1 MNAPRAALCVI
12 AGGGAVSTAL
22 PTSGVV
28 STAALVVG
36 ATAVLL
42 SVRLPVLG
50 AVAVLAILLA
60 LLTGT
65 STIWQFAIGG
75 AVAAAYLLACHG
87 GPGPGRAGVVIGA
100 LLATGSAV
108 LALTLPLGPRWL
120 AALAP
125 LVVTGVYAGTVW
137 FARVDRT

>member
-1 MNAPRAALCVI
+1 MSAPRAALCVI
-12 AGGGAVSTAL
+12 AGGGAVITAL
-22 PTSGVV
+22 PASGPV
-28 STAALVVG
+28 STAALVV

-60 LLTGT
+60 RLTGT

-75 AVAAAYLLACHG
+75 AVATTYLLACHG
-87 GPGPGRAGVVIGA
+87 RPGPAGAGVVIGVV
-100 LLATGSAV
+100 LATGSAV

-125 LVVTGVYAGTVW
+125 LLVTGVYAGTFW